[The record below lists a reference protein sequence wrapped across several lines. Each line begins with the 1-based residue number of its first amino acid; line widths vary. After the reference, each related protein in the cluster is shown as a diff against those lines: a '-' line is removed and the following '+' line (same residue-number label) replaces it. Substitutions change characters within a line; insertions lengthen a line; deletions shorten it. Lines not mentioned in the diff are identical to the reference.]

1 MESGKRRQLLVVLLI
16 ALPFVATACQ
26 KKTAGPSVSDYQ
38 QQRAELM
45 EQYKKGQGGDG
56 AQHLAQQGQR
66 GKPAAQGESIDPIM
80 GSAEG
85 YFYDPLGKRDPFRSF
100 ILDRIVERDPNA
112 KGPLEQFELAQLDV
126 TGVVWEG
133 NGRRALVL
141 DPSGQAYIVSE
152 GDRIGKNDGRV
163 LEIGDSRMLVKEAYV
178 DFHGEKTT
186 KEIEMRIRHSQGG

>member
-1 MESGKRRQLLVVLLI
+1 MRRQHLLI
-16 ALPFVATACQ
+16 LLILLPFAVVACQ
-26 KKTAGPSVSDYQ
+26 EQSAGPSVSDYQ

-45 EQYKKGQGGDG
+45 AKYKKDGGATG
-56 AQHLAQQGQR
+56 PVARRQAEA
-66 GKPAAQGESIDPIM
+66 KEGESMDPIM

-85 YFYDPLGKRDPFRSF
+85 YFYDPIGKRDPFRSF
-100 ILDRIVERDPNA
+100 ILDRIVERDPNS

-133 NGRRALVL
+133 DGRRALVL
-141 DPSGQAYIVSE
+141 DPSGQAYIVQE

-186 KEIEMRIRHSQGG
+186 KEIEMRIRQSQGG

>member
-1 MESGKRRQLLVVLLI
+1 MRRRLLLVLLI
-16 ALPFVATACQ
+16 VLPFVATACQ

-38 QQRAELM
+38 KQRAELM
-45 EQYKKGQGGDG
+45 EKYKKGDAKGGQQLVG
-56 AQHLAQQGQR
+56 GKPGGKAAQQG
-66 GKPAAQGESIDPIM
+66 ESMEPIM

-85 YFYDPLGKRDPFRSF
+85 YFYDPIGKRDPFRSF

>member
-1 MESGKRRQLLVVLLI
+1 MRRQHLFILLI
-16 ALPFVATACQ
+16 LLPFVAVACQ
-26 KKTAGPSVSDYQ
+26 KQSAGPSVSDYQ

-45 EQYKKGQGGDG
+45 AKYKKDGGATQQARRQ
-56 AQHLAQQGQR
+56 AQP
-66 GKPAAQGESIDPIM
+66 KEGESMDPIM

-85 YFYDPLGKRDPFRSF
+85 YFYDPIGKRDPFRSF
-100 ILDRIVERDPNA
+100 ILDRIIERDPNS

-141 DPSGQAYIVSE
+141 DPSGQAYIVQE

-186 KEIEMRIRHSQGG
+186 KEIEMRIRQSQGG